1 MGTGIASPHQLGGNQ
16 MTNTRES
23 EAKNFEG
30 DPTVLLR
37 VEHFANAHKSLSKLR
52 KKETNAHIEKTSSP
66 QIIRLSQLTQMLSI
80 SRSCVY
86 DWLNPK
92 SPRHDPSFPKQV
104 RLSGRKSGGA
114 VGWRLESVIAW
125 LNNREQPDI

>member
-1 MGTGIASPHQLGGNQ
+1 
-16 MTNTRES
+16 MTNTREPD
-23 EAKNFEG
+23 AKTFER
-30 DPTVLLR
+30 DPTSLLR
-37 VEHFANAHKSLSKLR
+37 AEHFANAHNSLSKLWI
-52 KKETNAHIEKTSSP
+52 KETIAHTEKASNT

-104 RLSGRKSGGA
+104 RLSGRKNGGA

-125 LNNREQPDI
+125 LNSRI

>member
-52 KKETNAHIEKTSSP
+52 KKETNAHTEKTSAP

>member
-1 MGTGIASPHQLGGNQ
+1 

-23 EAKNFEG
+23 EAKTFEG

-37 VEHFANAHKSLSKLR
+37 VEHFANAHNSLSKLLT
-52 KKETNAHIEKTSSP
+52 KETNAHTEKTSAP

-125 LNNREQPDI
+125 LNNRDQSDI

>member
-1 MGTGIASPHQLGGNQ
+1 
-16 MTNTRES
+16 MTNIREP
-23 EAKNFEG
+23 EAKTFER
-30 DPTVLLR
+30 DPTALLR
-37 VEHFANAHKSLSKLR
+37 AEHFANAHNSLSKLWI
-52 KKETNAHIEKTSSP
+52 KETDAHTEITSKT
-66 QIIRLSQLTQMLSI
+66 QIIRLGQLTQMLSI

-125 LNNREQPDI
+125 LNNRDQQDI

>member
-30 DPTVLLR
+30 DPTVLFR
-37 VEHFANAHKSLSKLR
+37 VEHFANAHKSLPKLR
-52 KKETNAHIEKTSSP
+52 KKETNAHTEKTSSP

>member
-1 MGTGIASPHQLGGNQ
+1 
-16 MTNTRES
+16 MTNTREP
-23 EAKNFEG
+23 EAKTFER

-37 VEHFANAHKSLSKLR
+37 TEHFANAQDPLSKLR
-52 KKETNAHIEKTSSP
+52 IKETNAHTEQTSST
-66 QIIRLSQLTQMLSI
+66 QIIRLGQLTRMLSI

-125 LNNREQPDI
+125 LNSRDSQNI

>member
-1 MGTGIASPHQLGGNQ
+1 
-16 MTNTRES
+16 MTNTHEQ
-23 EAKNFEG
+23 EAATFER
-30 DPTVLLR
+30 DPTLLR
-37 VEHFANAHKSLSKLR
+37 RAEHFTNADNSLSKLR
-52 KKETNAHIEKTSSP
+52 IKETTAHTEQTSNI

-125 LNNREQPDI
+125 LNSRR

>member
-1 MGTGIASPHQLGGNQ
+1 M
-16 MTNTRES
+16 
-23 EAKNFEG
+23 
-30 DPTVLLR
+30 
-37 VEHFANAHKSLSKLR
+37 
-52 KKETNAHIEKTSSP
+52 EKTSSP